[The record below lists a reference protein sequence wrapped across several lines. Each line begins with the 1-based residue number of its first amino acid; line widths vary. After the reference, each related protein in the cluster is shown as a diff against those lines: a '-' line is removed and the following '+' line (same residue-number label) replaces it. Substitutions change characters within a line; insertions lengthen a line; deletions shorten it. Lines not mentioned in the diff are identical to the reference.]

1 VPPVDREHRADP
13 GSTTTGSADPTSG
26 APAGRTVLVTG
37 ATSGLGL
44 ACATA
49 LAGAGARVLLA
60 ARDRERGKAAAER
73 VTREG
78 RPAVEVVELDLADL
92 ESVRRAAADVRDRTG
107 DALHVLMNNAG
118 VMGTPPG
125 VTVDGFETQIG
136 TNHLGHAAL
145 TWLLMPTL
153 RESGGAR
160 VVTVPS
166 LAHRGPGLDVEDLH
180 FAGRPYLAGRAYS
193 QSKLTNLLFAIE
205 LDRRL
210 RAAGADVVSVAAHPG
225 LTGTALLG
233 NSLRR
238 RGGAWL
244 AGVAAVF
251 NKVVT
256 QPVRVGMLPQLYAAT
271 APQVRGGDYIGP
283 GMLGETRGHP
293 APARRTAG
301 ALDVGLARRLW
312 DVTAAETA
320 VRPDPS

>member
-1 VPPVDREHRADP
+1 MPPVDREHRADP

-49 LAGAGARVLLA
+49 LASAGARVLLA

-73 VTREG
+73 VTRECG
-78 RPAVEVVELDLADL
+78 PAVEVVELD
-92 ESVRRAAADVRDRTG
+92 RRAAADVRDRTG

-145 TWLLMPTL
+145 TWLLMPAL
-153 RESGGAR
+153 REAGGAR
-160 VVTVPS
+160 VVTVSS

-180 FAGRPYLAGRAYS
+180 FTGRPYLAGRAYS
-193 QSKLTNLLFAIE
+193 QSKLANLLFAIE

-225 LTGTALLG
+225 LTTPHCSATHC
-233 NSLRR
+233 
-238 RGGAWL
+238 A
-244 AGVAAVF
+244 VAAV
-251 NKVVT
+251 
-256 QPVRVGMLPQLYAAT
+256 
-271 APQVRGGDYIGP
+271 RGSP
-283 GMLGETRGHP
+283 ASRPSSTR
-293 APARRTAG
+293 
-301 ALDVGLARRLW
+301 
-312 DVTAAETA
+312 
-320 VRPDPS
+320 S